1 MKNNGELIMNE
12 TENVKDTSSLKYTL
26 LIGLGFMTTGISW
39 SMYNTYVPYML
50 EKTWFYKEEFYLFAL
65 PALLIVGFIMTLDNI
80 AAWIIQPW
88 IGAKSD
94 NTWHARW
101 GRRMPYLLIGIP
113 VSAVAFITI
122 PLVWWFFP
130 GDEFPAGLIPL
141 LLFMLAINLFNVFM
155 ASYRSP
161 VVALMPDLIPPK
173 DRTKANGAIN
183 LMGGLGSVIAFFGGK
198 VIVGIGRSLGEPEGL
213 GDEFGFT
220 LGFTV
225 VAIIMVLALVILR
238 MTIKE
243 SENPFGTEINEE
255 VKLKTA
261 FKEVFGSEDKSGIF
275 ILLAIFLW
283 FTGYQAMETFFS
295 LYGVYTLG
303 FTNVEDAAFYLNAFA
318 IPFLLMAVP
327 AGLIAARIGRALTI
341 KIGLIGILIAL
352 APVALLPMRN
362 IVTDSGQGT
371 ALMILIVC
379 LIVGGSSWALVNI
392 NSIVIVWEIG
402 KEKRGAYTGLY
413 YFFSM
418 MAAVVGPPLV
428 GLLLT
433 VVNQLIG
440 TVGQEMDFLFLV
452 SVIFLFLAFLSMFKV
467 KAGEL
472 GETLKE

>member
-1 MKNNGELIMNE
+1 M
-12 TENVKDTSSLKYTL
+12 
-26 LIGLGFMTTGISW
+26 IGLGFMTTGISW

-50 EKTWFYKEEFYLFAL
+50 EKTWFFKENVYLVVF
-65 PALLIVGFIMTLDNI
+65 PALLLVGFIMTLDNI
-80 AAWIIQPW
+80 AAWVIQPW

-113 VSAVAFITI
+113 VSAIAFVII
-122 PLVWWFFP
+122 PLMWWFIPGEEFP
-130 GDEFPAGLIPL
+130 GGLIAL
-141 LLFMLAINLFNVFM
+141 LLFMLAINVFNVFM

-161 VVALMPDLIPPK
+161 VVALMPDLIPPE

-183 LMGGLGSVIAFFGGK
+183 LMGGLGAVIAFFGGK
-198 VIVGIGRSLGEPEGL
+198 FVVNFGRGIGEPQGL

-220 LGFTV
+220 FGFAITG
-225 VAIIMVLALVILR
+225 IIMVLALVILQI
-238 MTIKE
+238 TIKE
-243 SENPFGTEINEE
+243 SKTPFGKEIEE
-255 VKLKTA
+255 TVKLKAA
-261 FKEVFGSEDKSGIF
+261 FKEVFIAEDKSGIF

-295 LYGVYTLG
+295 LYGVYTLD
-303 FTNVEDAAFYLNAFA
+303 FVNVEDAAFYLNAFA

-327 AGLIAARIGRALTI
+327 AGLIAVRIGRANTI

-352 APVALLPMRN
+352 APLAFLPMRSL
-362 IVTDSGQGT
+362 TDSNRPF
-371 ALMILIVC
+371 ALNILVVC
-379 LIVGGSSWALVNI
+379 LIFGGLSWALVNI

-402 KEKRGAYTGLY
+402 GEKRGAYTGLY

-428 GLLLT
+428 GLMLSIISRLL
-433 VVNQLIG
+433 G

-467 KAGEL
+467 KTGEL
-472 GETLKE
+472 GRKLGE

>member
-1 MKNNGELIMNE
+1 MTDVK
-12 TENVKDTSSLKYTL
+12 TEKDTSSLRYTL

-50 EKTWFYKEEFYLFAL
+50 EKTWFYKEEIYLVAL

-80 AAWIIQPW
+80 AAWLIQPW

-94 NTWHARW
+94 NTWYEKW

-113 VSAVAFITI
+113 VSAVAFIII

-130 GDEFPAGLIPL
+130 GEEFPGGLIPL
-141 LLFMLAINLFNVFM
+141 LMFMVAINVFNVFM

-161 VVALMPDLIPPK
+161 VVALMPDLIPPE

-183 LMGGLGSVIAFFGGK
+183 LMGGLGAVIAFFGGK
-198 VIVGIGRSLGEPEGL
+198 FIVNFGRGIGEPQGL

-220 LGFTV
+220 FGFAVT
-225 VAIIMVLALVILR
+225 AIIMVLALIVLR

-243 SENPFGTEINEE
+243 SETPFGKEIEE
-255 VKLKTA
+255 QVKLSAA
-261 FKEVFGSEDKSGIF
+261 FKEVFSAKDKSGVF

-303 FTNVEDAAFYLNAFA
+303 FANVEDAAFYLNAFA

-327 AGLIAARIGRALTI
+327 AGLIAARIGRSLTI
-341 KIGLIGILIAL
+341 KIGLIGIIMAL
-352 APVALLPMRN
+352 TPLALLPMRSIAESSQSN
-362 IVTDSGQGT
+362 
-371 ALMILIVC
+371 ALLMLVIC
-379 LIVGGSSWALVNI
+379 LVFGGLCWALVNI

-402 KEKRGAYTGLY
+402 GEKRGAYTGLY

-418 MAAVVGPPLV
+418 LAAVAGPPLV
-428 GLLLT
+428 GLMLSIISRL
-433 VVNQLIG
+433 VGNIG
-440 TVGQEMDFLFLV
+440 YEMDFLFLV
-452 SVIFLFLAFLSMFKV
+452 SIIFLLLAFLSMFKV
-467 KAGEL
+467 KSGEL
-472 GETLKE
+472 GQKLGD

>member
-1 MKNNGELIMNE
+1 MSDVEGK
-12 TENVKDTSSLKYTL
+12 KDTSSLRYTL

-50 EKTWFYKEEFYLFAL
+50 EKTWFNREEVYLVAF

-88 IGAKSD
+88 IGARSD
-94 NTWHARW
+94 NTWHGKW

-113 VSAVAFITI
+113 ISAVAFITI
-122 PLVWWFFP
+122 PLMWWLFP
-130 GDEFPAGLIPL
+130 GEEFPGGLLPL
-141 LLFMLAINLFNVFM
+141 LLFMFAINVFNVFM

-161 VVALMPDLIPPK
+161 VVALMPDLVPPE

-183 LMGGLGSVIAFFGGK
+183 LMGGLGAVIAFLGGK
-198 VIVGIGRSLGEPEGL
+198 FIVNFGRGIGESQGL

-220 LGFTV
+220 LGFAITS
-225 VAIIMVLALVILR
+225 IIMVLALIVLQ

-243 SENPFGTEINEE
+243 SETPFDQELEE
-255 VKLKTA
+255 KVKLRVA
-261 FKEVFGSEDKSGIF
+261 FSEVFSAQDKSGVF
-275 ILLAIFLW
+275 ILVAIFLW

-327 AGLIAARIGRALTI
+327 AGLIAARIGRSLTI
-341 KIGLIGILIAL
+341 KIGLIGIIIAL
-352 APVALLPMRN
+352 IPLALLPMRSIAEQN
-362 IVTDSGQGT
+362 QSD
-371 ALMILIVC
+371 ALLILVVC
-379 LIVGGSSWALVNI
+379 LVFGGLCWALVNI

-402 KEKRGAYTGLY
+402 GEKRGAYTGLY

-428 GLLLT
+428 GLMLSILSRT
-433 VVNQLIG
+433 FG
-440 TVGQEMDFLFLV
+440 SVGYETDFLFLV
-452 SVIFLFLAFLSMFKV
+452 SVIFLFLAFISMFKV
-467 KAGEL
+467 KSGEL
-472 GETLKE
+472 GQKLGE